1 MIRKAKEEEKKR
13 VATERTAAMK
23 EIEDQK
29 RDVTLFHK
37 MKISATNAL
46 KNWAITV
53 TKEAIDNIPK
63 SIDEKF
69 DQPVPEDRW

>member
-1 MIRKAKEEEKKR
+1 
-13 VATERTAAMK
+13 
-23 EIEDQK
+23 
-29 RDVTLFHK
+29 

-69 DQPVPEDRW
+69 D